1 MARISTYLKDTG
13 FTDKDLVI
21 GSDYVSGAVGQE
33 VYQTANFKL
42 SGLAEYINNEYTLP
56 FATTTTVG
64 GIIVGANLNITEGG
78 VLSATDTDTTYDV
91 MGSGNNYAAG
101 LVLAGSAT
109 HNQTYLRKDGSWA
122 IMDLGDLGNV
132 SVANPTDGHVLKW
145 NNTAQQWQASA
156 DLQGSG
162 GSGSG
167 IALTDLS
174 VTLATAASGGSLSYN
189 TTSGA
194 FTFTPADLS
203 GLATTTEVGALNLN
217 SLTDV
222 NFSNPTASAV

>member
-78 VLSATDTDTTYDV
+78 VLSAT
-91 MGSGNNYAAG
+91 
-101 LVLAGSAT
+101 
-109 HNQTYLRKDGSWA
+109 
-122 IMDLGDLGNV
+122 
-132 SVANPTDGHVLKW
+132 
-145 NNTAQQWQASA
+145 
-156 DLQGSG
+156 
-162 GSGSG
+162 
-167 IALTDLS
+167 
-174 VTLATAASGGSLSYN
+174 
-189 TTSGA
+189 
-194 FTFTPADLS
+194 
-203 GLATTTEVGALNLN
+203 
-217 SLTDV
+217 
-222 NFSNPTASAV
+222 